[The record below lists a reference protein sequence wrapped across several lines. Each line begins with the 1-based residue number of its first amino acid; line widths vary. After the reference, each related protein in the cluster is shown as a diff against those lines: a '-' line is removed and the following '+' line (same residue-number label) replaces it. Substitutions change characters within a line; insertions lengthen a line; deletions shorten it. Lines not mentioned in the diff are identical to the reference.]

1 MSEKKWVVCDEC
13 GGTGMI
19 EDDECPFCLG
29 EGRIE
34 VDEDETW
41 EEPEEYGDLDAVE
54 EDDDDFD
61 DLLEDIDDDDLS

>member
-1 MSEKKWVVCDEC
+1 MSEKKTVVCDEC

-41 EEPEEYGDLDAVE
+41 EESEEFE
-54 EDDDDFD
+54 ELAEGEYD
-61 DLLEDIDDDDLS
+61 DLLGEIDDDDLV